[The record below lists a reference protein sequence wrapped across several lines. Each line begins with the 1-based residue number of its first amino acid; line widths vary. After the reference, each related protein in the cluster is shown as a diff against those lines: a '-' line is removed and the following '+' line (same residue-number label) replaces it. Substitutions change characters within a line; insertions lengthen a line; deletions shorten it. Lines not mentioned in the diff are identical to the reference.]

1 MIQENKGKSP
11 GRSWDQD
18 TSMQVEGPKA
28 RLRGG
33 LTGTDSQPPGGGCSP
48 RQLPPAPYLQVACS
62 LGGKESVGKAESKLG
77 SGQSAS
83 QPYL

>member
-1 MIQENKGKSP
+1 
-11 GRSWDQD
+11 
-18 TSMQVEGPKA
+18 MQVEGQKA